1 MVKKNTE
8 TAQSE
13 SIDESPILK
22 AHTLN
27 KVSMRLQAARQNCL
41 QAAREIEMLT
51 NWLDK
56 QKPNQ
61 V

>member
-1 MVKKNTE
+1 MPKKPIE
-8 TAQSE
+8 AQPE
-13 SIDESPILK
+13 PIDESPELQR
-22 AHTLN
+22 HTLM
-27 KVSMRLQAARQNCL
+27 KVSDRLRAARQNCL
-41 QAAREIEMLT
+41 HAAREIEILT